1 MRRLAIPL
9 MLFVA
14 LCVISQPVTAQLV
27 DLTDNRTVE
36 QKWARSIVFSHFGL
50 MGMIAHAKSMG
61 QTPEEIGHWMGEWG
75 SLSWGE
81 PGSET
86 LPSFVRQVF
95 LNYNTYDGL
104 EFEILSE
111 NENAIRARMNSP
123 YASFFGEDGE
133 RYGVT
138 LQELQQLWCLTYEGI
153 ADHLG
158 FDMTHEVEGE
168 WIEFTVRIRS

>member
-1 MRRLAIPL
+1 MRRLATPL

-14 LCVISQPVTAQLV
+14 LCVVSQPVTAQLV

-36 QKWARSIVFSHFGL
+36 QKWARSTVFSNFGF
-50 MGMIAHAKSMG
+50 MGMIAHAKSIG
-61 QTPEEIGHWMGEWG
+61 QTPEELGHWLGEWG
-75 SLSWGE
+75 SLTWS
-81 PGSET
+81 PKT

-95 LNYNTYDGL
+95 LNYNIYDGL

-138 LQELQQLWCLTYEGI
+138 LQEFQQLWCLAYEGF
-153 ADHLG
+153 ADYLG

-168 WIEFTVRIRS
+168 WIEFTVRTRS